1 LRRVAA
7 QVSTG
12 CNRFLRLIFT
22 EPAGPSTQGD
32 LVCQR
37 SPLRRDP
44 TRARWGGGT
53 VRGRQWHRTTAGHTT
68 GRASVNGT
76 EASIAR
82 SRNSASSSGRRRL
95 QAGRRSRLLLRT
107 TASNGMT
114 RRPTAVLRMDTR
126 SSASTAS
133 TISSLRRRRAPRQ
146 SVRTSRTGRSSGLLP
161 HPLRPLRPHPFT
173 PRGKART
180 GARERWNSNVTRW
193 KKDLPGLADVD
204 IRYVGGGELL
214 ERLTRPGNEGRQWF
228 FFRTAGAGQRL
239 VQGTG
244 HAC

>member
-1 LRRVAA
+1 VSA
-7 QVSTG
+7 Q
-12 CNRFLRLIFT
+12 
-22 EPAGPSTQGD
+22 PSTP
-32 LVCQR
+32 R
-37 SPLRRDP
+37 SDTGTVGRRD
-44 TRARWGGGT
+44 G
-53 VRGRQWHRTTAGHTT
+53 HRTAVASNDS
-68 GRASVNGT
+68 RAHNWQ
-76 EASIAR
+76 SIREWDGSQHRAFEE
-82 SRNSASSSGRRRL
+82 L
-95 QAGRRSRLLLRT
+95 CFQLRT
-107 TASNGMT
+107 AASNGMT

-180 GARERWNSNVTRW
+180 GARERWNSNVARW